1 MPNTNINIITHTSCT
16 GCMACT
22 AICPLHCISIAADE
36 EGFLIPHADETKCI
50 NCGLCV
56 SRCPSQRD
64 MKQSAPQYVFAFQA
78 KDKTI
83 ARSSSS
89 GGAAA
94 LITDEILSNGG
105 VVYGC
110 AMDEN
115 LKVRHIRITH
125 AEERQCLT
133 GSKYVQ
139 SDFSEVYRTI
149 KQDCE
154 SGKPVCVIGTPCQ
167 IAGVRTFLSKDYE
180 NLLFVDLVC
189 HGVPSQWLFDE
200 YLKWKA
206 KQMKVERVL
215 SYKFRD
221 KTKYDWGTTYRAT
234 TATATATADPFYQAF
249 IYAEIYRESCY
260 QCKYATAERVSDLT
274 IGDYW
279 GIQKQH
285 PEWEKK
291 CKDGV
296 SVVLVNTEKGKTLFD
311 KIVHKADVTESTIE
325 KASAQN
331 TNLHTSAKRPK
342 IRDKYYQSVKAHGF
356 SWANKT
362 MYAGKRY
369 YVNLIKRIIL
379 KLKRIIPQPVKKIIK
394 KSIKRKRKI

>member
-1 MPNTNINIITHTSCT
+1 MNIDAIPHTSCT
-16 GCMACT
+16 GCMVCT

-36 EGFLIPHADETKCI
+36 EGFLIPHADETKCT

-64 MKQSAPQYVFAFQA
+64 TEKSTPLHVFAFQA
-78 KDKTI
+78 KDKTV

-94 LITDEILSNGG
+94 LITDEILGDDG

-110 AMDEN
+110 TMDEN
-115 LKVRHIRITH
+115 LKVRHIRITRS
-125 AEERQCLT
+125 EERQCLT

-149 KQDCE
+149 KQDCT
-154 SGKPVCVIGTPCQ
+154 SGKLVCVIGTPCQ
-167 IAGVRTFLSKDYE
+167 IARIRTFLSKDYT
-180 NLLFVDLVC
+180 NLLLVDLIC

-206 KQMKVERVL
+206 KQMKGERVL
-215 SYKFRD
+215 SYTFRD

-234 TATATATADPFYQAF
+234 TATATATKDPFYQAF
-249 IYAEIYRESCY
+249 LYAETYRESCY
-260 QCKYATAERVSDLT
+260 QCKYATAERVGDLT

-279 GIQKQH
+279 GIQKEH

-296 SVVLVNTEKGKTLFD
+296 SVVLVNSEKGQALFD
-311 KIVHKADVTESTIE
+311 KIADQANVTESTIE
-325 KASAQN
+325 KASADN
-331 TNLHTSAKRPK
+331 PNLYTPAKRPE
-342 IRDKYYQSVKAHGF
+342 IRGIYYQSVKSHGF

-362 MYAGKRY
+362 MYSGKRY
-369 YVNLIKRIIL
+369 YVNLVKG
-379 KLKRIIPQPVKKIIK
+379 IIPRPVKKLIRKTIERV
-394 KSIKRKRKI
+394 KRK